1 MKNRLHRYDIN
12 RPRPRHRYEYTK
24 YKMCFS
30 IVMAVCTKQH
40 LSNTWSGIHE
50 KVKGHRLSWK
60 KLKNTGWVE
69 KKKKKRCF

>member
-1 MKNRLHRYDIN
+1 MKNRLHRYD

-40 LSNTWSGIHE
+40 LSNT
-50 KVKGHRLSWK
+50 
-60 KLKNTGWVE
+60 
-69 KKKKKRCF
+69 